1 MSSSEN
7 DSDEDYEPAQTVL
20 ICSSN
25 PEDVSNSEG
34 IFDEDEKDA
43 EDEDEKDAD
52 DEDEKDAEDE
62 EEEFGSTWK
71 APPSSTEPDA
81 EGSEEEPV
89 SKASFLE
96 NSSS

>member
-43 EDEDEKDAD
+43 EDEDEKDA
-52 DEDEKDAEDE
+52 EDE